1 MVHTWILKLKTIDK
15 WTNSALLVTQ
25 LVKHAVA
32 QKKTDVVHATRK
44 TRFMLYL
51 LKEDVL
57 MPVPLAL
64 LSELRC
70 ASTVD

>member
-1 MVHTWILKLKTIDK
+1 MKTIDK
-15 WTNSALLVTQ
+15 LTNSALIVTQ
-25 LVKHAVA
+25 LVKHAVV

-44 TRFMLYL
+44 TRSMLYL

-57 MPVPLAL
+57 MHVHLAL
-64 LSELRC
+64 LSVLRC